1 MIKSFTKQQLDLMN
15 ANNAII
21 KEKTKEKRA
30 ETSGKP
36 KDGSVTISGFFGKLQ
51 PELKSKKAGGKPPPR
66 RCDIVIRDI
75 EKLAK
80 NTESKDY
87 RVDSPN
93 QISIPLRDQKALTSI
108 NKQIKAEKDPQ
119 KLEELTA
126 LYKKEYENIKGYIS
140 LYNGKTISVSTFV
153 VGNLDDIK
161 PYQKITCIQIVGDYS
176 ESNGVVYTGLNCKQV
191 FQLHTDHSVFVRMAS
206 AFNLEQLPF
215 NLKDET
221 HLVYFADYHRDHL
234 EDGDSNHLGPVKS
247 QAFVDFSEDNCRFQ
261 REGEPTKMK
270 LDMTLWQKQDTEGYC
285 IMGTLWDQ
293 VKDSNLCKINK
304 CFGIDDV
311 TLFGKIME
319 SNKISAIAIC
329 SMNHQKT
336 PPNQEKV
343 HDKTVSVYLNEPY
356 FFLREYLLQC
366 GLRISFQLV
375 KELLCDDKDIPDK
388 QTYIQLD
395 NPEKPCQLNSSNIK
409 KGGILINDKVINV
422 SSYSGKLYDLEQ
434 QGVEWRVLHGN
445 SPYNPMERITDGQL
459 AIHQAEEIVRK
470 SQYKVIYAVIPM
482 STEELKLNM
491 DPSLVSNTNS
501 EDEPV
506 VAATAATTPKRKVNE
521 ESANDVEEEEE
532 PAPIDVK
539 EETPK
544 KKAKTKSTKSK
555 K

>member
-1 MIKSFTKQQLDLMN
+1 MN
-15 ANNAII
+15 MNNSII
-21 KEKTKEKRA
+21 KERTKEKRA

-36 KDGSVTISGFFGKLQ
+36 KDGSVTISGFFGTLQ
-51 PELKSKKAGGKPPPR
+51 PEMKSKKAGGKPPPR
-66 RCDIVIRDI
+66 RCNIVIREI
-75 EKLAK
+75 EKLTR
-80 NTESKDY
+80 NTDSKDY
-87 RVDSPN
+87 IVDSPT
-93 QISIPLRDQKALTSI
+93 QISIPLRDQKALSSI

-119 KLEELTA
+119 RLEELTA
-126 LYKKEYENIKGYIS
+126 LYKKEYENVKGYIP
-140 LYNGKTISVSTFV
+140 LYNGKTITISTFT

-161 PYQKITCIQIVGDYS
+161 PYQKITCIQIVGEYS
-176 ESNGVVYTGLNCKQV
+176 ETNGIAYTGLSCKQI
-191 FQLHTDHSVFVRMAS
+191 FQLYTDHSVYVRMSS

-215 NLKDET
+215 NMNDET
-221 HLVYFADYHRDHL
+221 HLVYFADYQRDQI
-234 EDGDSNHLGPVKS
+234 EDGDSKQLGSVKS
-247 QAFVDFSEDNCRFQ
+247 QAFVDFSEDNCKFQ
-261 REGEPTKMK
+261 REGEPTKIK
-270 LDMTLWQKQDTEGYC
+270 LDMTLWQKLDSEGYC

-311 TLFGKIME
+311 NLFGKIME

-329 SMNHQKT
+329 SINHQKT

-343 HDKTVSVYLNEPY
+343 HDKTVSVYLNETY

-366 GLRISFQLV
+366 GLRISFEMV

-409 KGGILINDKVINV
+409 KGGILINGKVINV

-445 SPYNPMERITDGQL
+445 SPYDPMERVKDGQL

-482 STEELKLNM
+482 SEEELKLNM

-506 VAATAATTPKRKVNE
+506 VPRAETPKRKLDE
-521 ESANDVEEEEE
+521 EANDVEEVQE
-532 PAPIDVK
+532 VK

-544 KKAKTKSTKSK
+544 KKTKSKSTKSK